1 MRLNAATYEGG
12 RLILETADA
21 EARRFI
27 YDFKPGDYQ
36 LRRSGKKRSLDA
48 NAYAWVLMDKLAQ
61 ATGYSKTEIYRNAVR
76 EIGGNTETLCMRT
89 EAVARFRAAWEAN
102 GLGWPT
108 EIMPSKLPGCTTV
121 IAWYGSST
129 YDTRQMSALIDHLV
143 QDCRALDIETLPPD
157 KLAVLLEEWQ

>member
-1 MRLNAATYEGG
+1 MKLNSARLEGG
-12 RLILETADA
+12 KLILETADA

-27 YDFKPGDYQ
+27 YDFKPGEYR
-36 LRRSGKKRSLDA
+36 LTRVGKKRSLDA

-76 EIGGNTETLCMRT
+76 EIGGNTETLCLRT
-89 EAVARFRAAWEAN
+89 EAVARFRAVWEAN

-108 EIMPSKLPGCTTV
+108 ETMSSRLPGCTTV

-143 QDCRALDIETLPPD
+143 QDCRALDIETLPPE
-157 KLAVLLEEWQ
+157 KLAALLEGWR